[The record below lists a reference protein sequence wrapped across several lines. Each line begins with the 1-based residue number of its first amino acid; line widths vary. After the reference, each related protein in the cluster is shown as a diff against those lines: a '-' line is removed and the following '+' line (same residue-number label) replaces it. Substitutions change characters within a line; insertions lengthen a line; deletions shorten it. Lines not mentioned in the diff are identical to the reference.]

1 MRNLWKGLVIG
12 GLTGVAAGIVV
23 DLGESGWQ
31 SIGRAAR
38 RAQRHA
44 PAAAGRMKATGAS
57 GSGRVEDAVAG
68 VAGKVE
74 PSKIAERAVSTA
86 ERVADMVNEKVGA
99 GHGT

>member
-38 RAQRHA
+38 KAQRNA
-44 PAAAGRMKATGAS
+44 PVAAGRMKATAAS
-57 GSGRVEDAVAG
+57 VRAGRGRGRRCGREGRAVQDRRAG
-68 VAGKVE
+68 GVHRRRLADKVNGKV
-74 PSKIAERAVSTA
+74 A
-86 ERVADMVNEKVGA
+86 A
-99 GHGT
+99 GHGA